1 MNVDRTGQQPD
12 PSLVGTLK
20 TRSYTRAAVIAVA
33 VIACI
38 AVVYWIAHT
47 RSRSDAPQ
55 YRTEAVS
62 HGSLVVTVSAT
73 GNLQPTNK
81 VDVGSELSGTID
93 TVYVDDNDR
102 VRKGQVI
109 ARLDLTKLDA
119 QAEKSRSA
127 LRAAEAK
134 VLQARATV
142 QEAHASLERF
152 RQVETLSGGKV
163 PSRAEMATAEAT
175 LARAQADEA
184 SALASVSEARAALS
198 SDETNVRKASIRS
211 PIDGVVLAR
220 KVDPGQTVAAS
231 LQAPVLFTIAEN
243 LTQMELQVDVDEADV
258 GQVREGQKAVFRVD
272 AYPSRQYPATI
283 SRVGFGSQTKEG
295 VVSYPTLLT
304 VDNDDL
310 SLRPGMT
317 ATAEITTITRERA
330 LLVPNAALRYLPPE
344 VADAKSKSGGSFVGQ
359 LIPRP
364 PHDAPKARSG
374 PKGAEQQVW
383 VLRDTGPTPVSITVG
398 ASNGRYTEV
407 TAGPLE
413 AGALVITESIVAK
426 RK

>member
-1 MNVDRTGQQPD
+1 MTEQQSNE
-12 PSLVGTLK
+12 SLAGTLQ
-20 TRSYTRAAVIAVA
+20 TRSYMRTVLIAVA
-33 VIACI
+33 VVACI
-38 AVVYWIAHT
+38 GAVYWIWHT
-47 RSRSDAPQ
+47 HSRSDVPQ

-62 HGSLVVTVSAT
+62 RGSLVVTVSAT

-102 VRKGQVI
+102 VKKGQVI
-109 ARLDLTKLDA
+109 ARLDLTKLNA
-119 QAEKSRSA
+119 QVEKSRSA

-142 QEAHASLERF
+142 QEARASLERF
-152 RQVETLSGGKV
+152 RQVEKLSGGKV
-163 PSRAEMATAEAT
+163 PARAEMETAEAT
-175 LARAQADEA
+175 LARAMADEA
-184 SALASVSEARAALS
+184 SAQASVSEARATLS

-211 PIDGVVLAR
+211 PIDGVVLTR
-220 KVDPGQTVAAS
+220 KIDPGQTVAAS

-283 SRVGFGSQTKEG
+283 SRVGYGSQTKEG

-304 VDNDDL
+304 VNNDDL

-317 ATAEITTITRERA
+317 ATADITTVTRENA
-330 LLVPNAALRYLPPE
+330 VLVPNAALRYTPPAR
-344 VADAKSKSGGSFVGQ
+344 VDAKAKGGSSIVGQ
-359 LIPRP
+359 LMPRP
-364 PHDAPKARSG
+364 PREAPKARSG
-374 PKGAEQQVW
+374 AKGVEQQVW
-383 VLRDTGPTPVSITVG
+383 VLRGTEAVPVPIIVG

-407 TAGPLE
+407 TGGALE
-413 AGALVITESIVAK
+413 PGALVITEAIAAN